1 MVGIGINIYQ
11 IVEVNEKHQYMTS
24 VLHLW
29 RNWTDENLT
38 WNVSQFDN
46 ITYVRIPSTRI
57 WQPDVF
63 LYNMGNEEMLQSAN
77 NREILNVIVNHT
89 GTVLSVPPKMLKSIC
104 RMDVTWFPWDEQKCD
119 LIFGSW
125 TYSGSEMDFTV
136 REEENMMRYYIP
148 NGEWHLVGI
157 KAKKVD
163 KFYECCSDSYPSVVF
178 TLHIKRNSMYY
189 LYNLIVPCALIG
201 FLAILGFTLP
211 PDSTEKLSLGVTVL
225 FSLIVFLN
233 QITSTMPANS
243 DNVPLIGTYFNCVM
257 FTIALSVVSTIIV
270 NLNIRSG
277 KEPRAIG
284 RHTEKLLLIW
294 LPWILRLDLHKYYD
308 NGGRNKSFRRTMS
321 AIEDAVLMKGEKPKS
336 YQGNE
341 VKVTS
346 SPFFKTVPNLE
357 LLKDKWLFAAVVVDR
372 LCLLVSVL
380 FAVIS
385 VGIMLVSKLT

>member
-1 MVGIGINIYQ
+1 MTLPIKLLLIIIFLTISTSLASKMEDKLINHLLANYAPLSRPVPLTKSVLMVGIGINIYQ

-201 FLAILGFTLP
+201 
-211 PDSTEKLSLGVTVL
+211 EM
-225 FSLIVFLN
+225 LN
-233 QITSTMPANS
+233 
-243 DNVPLIGTYFNCVM
+243 
-257 FTIALSVVSTIIV
+257 
-270 NLNIRSG
+270 
-277 KEPRAIG
+277 
-284 RHTEKLLLIW
+284 
-294 LPWILRLDLHKYYD
+294 
-308 NGGRNKSFRRTMS
+308 
-321 AIEDAVLMKGEKPKS
+321 
-336 YQGNE
+336 
-341 VKVTS
+341 
-346 SPFFKTVPNLE
+346 
-357 LLKDKWLFAAVVVDR
+357 
-372 LCLLVSVL
+372 
-380 FAVIS
+380 
-385 VGIMLVSKLT
+385 